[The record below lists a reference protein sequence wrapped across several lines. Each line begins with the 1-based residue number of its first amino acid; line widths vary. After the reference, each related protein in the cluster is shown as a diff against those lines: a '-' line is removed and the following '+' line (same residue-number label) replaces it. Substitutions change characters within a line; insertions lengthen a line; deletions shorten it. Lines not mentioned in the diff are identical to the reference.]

1 MMRNTRRVAAVAAI
15 VAMAAVGCSTKS
27 SSSSSSSSASSSS
40 GTAAP
45 ATVKTGAGITG
56 NTITLGVLTDLTGV
70 FAALGKDLT
79 DTQQLYW
86 DQQNAKGGVCN
97 KYQVKLLVKDHG
109 YVVQNAVQL
118 YSGMKDQILAL
129 QHTIGSPINT
139 ALADQLTADQL
150 VNIPEAWAFTLTKN
164 PYNIVPGATYD
175 VEMINGINY
184 LLQQGK
190 LKDGDTVGHIYQDSE
205 YGQGGLAGTK
215 FMATKHNLKVIEEKI
230 KATDTDMT
238 AQVTDLKAKGAKAIM
253 LTTAPTQ
260 TASAAS
266 VAQSQGLNVPIL
278 GNNPVFA
285 AGLLNTSAAAALK
298 ANLYFAAPTET
309 LDKATDVL
317 DAFKAK
323 YPGRN
328 PTLGVVAGW
337 GGADIMNQILTKAC
351 TLGDLTRAGVFA
363 AKNSLTS
370 IQTKGLIVTIDPSK
384 PATSPS
390 KQSYILHP
398 ADVPGGAQA
407 LTGLVSAPELSGYS
421 PA

>member
-1 MMRNTRRVAAVAAI
+1 
-15 VAMAAVGCSTKS
+15 
-27 SSSSSSSSASSSS
+27 
-40 GTAAP
+40 
-45 ATVKTGAGITG
+45 
-56 NTITLGVLTDLTGV
+56 
-70 FAALGKDLT
+70 
-79 DTQQLYW
+79 
-86 DQQNAKGGVCN
+86 
-97 KYQVKLLVKDHG
+97 
-109 YVVQNAVQL
+109 
-118 YSGMKDQILAL
+118 
-129 QHTIGSPINT
+129 
-139 ALADQLTADQL
+139 
-150 VNIPEAWAFTLTKN
+150 
-164 PYNIVPGATYD
+164 
-175 VEMINGINY
+175 
-184 LLQQGK
+184 
-190 LKDGDTVGHIYQDSE
+190 
-205 YGQGGLAGTK
+205 
-215 FMATKHNLKVIEEKI
+215 MATKHNFKVIEEKI

-260 TASAAS
+260 TASVAS
-266 VAQSQGLNVPIL
+266 VAQSQGMNVPIL

-317 DAFKAK
+317 NAFKAK

-351 TLGDLTRAGVFA
+351 TSGDLTRAGVFA
-363 AKNSLTS
+363 AKNSLTN
-370 IQTKGLIVTIDPSK
+370 IQTNGLIVTIDPSK

-390 KQSYILHP
+390 KQSYILRP

-407 LTGLVSAPELSGYS
+407 VTGLVSASDLTGYT